1 MENSTNSPLPLLF
14 SYRRCPYAMRARMA
28 LLQARRP
35 FQAIEVSLRDK
46 PAELL
51 ALSPKGTVPVL
62 RLPCGSVLEQSWD
75 IMAWAF
81 SSDSEE
87 GDAWWR
93 PAQSER
99 NLALL
104 RENDGTFKHLLD
116 RYKYPERFPNE
127 ALSRERLRTE
137 ALESFL
143 VPLSQ
148 RLQAEPYLG
157 GVTACA
163 TDLALFPFVRQ
174 FAAVEPAWFAA
185 QPLAALQAWLE
196 GWLSSRLFAACMVK
210 LPAQEPAIFPALQD
224 TLPSAPA

>member
-1 MENSTNSPLPLLF
+1 MQNPTSNPLPLLF

-62 RLPCGSVLEQSWD
+62 RLPGGGVLEQSWD

-81 SSDSEE
+81 ASDSEE
-87 GDAWWR
+87 GDSWWM

-99 NLALL
+99 NRALL
-104 RENDGTFKHLLD
+104 QDNDGRFKHQLD

-127 ALSRERLRTE
+127 APARDRMRTE

-148 RLQAEPYLG
+148 RLQVEPYLG
-157 GVTACA
+157 GATACA

-174 FAAVEPAWFAA
+174 FAAVEPAWFAV
-185 QPLAALQAWLE
+185 QPLEALQAWLD
-196 GWLSSRLFAACMVK
+196 GWLSSGLFAACMVK
-210 LPAQEPAIFPALQD
+210 LPAQNPVIFPALQD
-224 TLPSAPA
+224 TPSSATA

>member
-1 MENSTNSPLPLLF
+1 MVTVETSWFLQ
-14 SYRRCPYAMRARMA
+14 RCS
-28 LLQARRP
+28 L
-35 FQAIEVSLRDK
+35 EVG
-46 PAELL
+46 E
-51 ALSPKGTVPVL
+51 
-62 RLPCGSVLEQSWD
+62 
-75 IMAWAF
+75 
-81 SSDSEE
+81 
-87 GDAWWR
+87 
-93 PAQSER
+93 
-99 NLALL
+99 
-104 RENDGTFKHLLD
+104 
-116 RYKYPERFPNE
+116 
-127 ALSRERLRTE
+127 E